1 MKFALIIPARF
12 DSTRL
17 PGKLLMKIGG
27 NEVLK
32 IVYDRCKLAVN
43 PKNIFI
49 ATADKLI
56 IDFCIRENIN
66 YLKTPKNCKTGTD
79 RLIFLANKYKYN
91 FYINVQGDEIFVDPK
106 AITKVVSLTK
116 SNLKNNLIINCYT
129 KIFNRKDFVSKSVP
143 KVILDKNDNLLYM
156 SRAPIPSS
164 KKDNFNKSNKQVCIY
179 GYPAQVLKKN
189 LFNKKSKNEK
199 FEDIEILRFLENGF
213 KIKMIYAKGS
223 KLAIDTHEDLIN
235 AKKILK
241 NSRLTNI

>member
-1 MKFALIIPARF
+1 M
-12 DSTRL
+12 
-17 PGKLLMKIGG
+17 
-27 NEVLK
+27 
-32 IVYDRCKLAVN
+32 AVN

-56 IDFCIRENIN
+56 IDFCLRENIN

-129 KIFNRKDFVSKSVP
+129 KIFNRKDFVFKSVP

-164 KKDNFNKSNKQVCIY
+164 KRIILMNPQNKFVFMDIQHKY
-179 GYPAQVLKKN
+179 LKK
-189 LFNKKSKNEK
+189 S
-199 FEDIEILRFLENGF
+199 IQ
-213 KIKMIYAKGS
+213 
-223 KLAIDTHEDLIN
+223 
-235 AKKILK
+235 
-241 NSRLTNI
+241 